1 MSHVKKASWLAG
13 PTAVKARVQPQD
25 RMNSLGSTRLGSA
38 APHADTDASLPEPGG
53 EQPDPLAFQVLQPL
67 SFNAE
72 GAHSILSYDF
82 VSVTL
87 VAALSSIVSQNIS
100 LQVWQHH
107 EWEASATMPHVLGTT
122 LLAVAPSCHKDNIFC
137 EEP

>member
-1 MSHVKKASWLAG
+1 MAHVPHQPTFFLSNHSVTSHVKKAAWLAG
-13 PTAVKARVQPQD
+13 PTAVKACVQPQD
-25 RMNSLGSTRLGSA
+25 RMNSRGSTRLGSA
-38 APHADTDASLPEPGG
+38 ALHADTCASLREPGG
-53 EQPDPLAFQVLQPL
+53 EQPLSDPLAFQVLQPL

-87 VAALSSIVSQNIS
+87 VAALSSIVSQHIS

-107 EWEASATMPHVLGTT
+107 AWEASATMPHV
-122 LLAVAPSCHKDNIFC
+122 
-137 EEP
+137 